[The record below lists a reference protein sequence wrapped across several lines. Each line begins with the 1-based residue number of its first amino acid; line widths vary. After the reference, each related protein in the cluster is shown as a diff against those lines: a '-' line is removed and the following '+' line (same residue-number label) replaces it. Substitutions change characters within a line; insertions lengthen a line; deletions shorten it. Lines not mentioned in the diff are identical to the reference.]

1 MRIENQ
7 SPEILFKIYSE
18 WQHIVLYVD
27 VIQYLLRSRSKI
39 NYDTFVRLIDHMFR
53 LQLKDFSTFCNFI
66 NRLRNHSYFR
76 HIPNTKT
83 EYIFNNQELRKTVGL
98 SESLPN
104 LHNLTDKLWILHDN
118 VHLVSKYVFQH
129 IFSKHGKGRIRIY
142 DF

>member
-66 NRLRNHSYFR
+66 T
-76 HIPNTKT
+76 I
-83 EYIFNNQELRKTVGL
+83 
-98 SESLPN
+98 
-104 LHNLTDKLWILHDN
+104 
-118 VHLVSKYVFQH
+118 
-129 IFSKHGKGRIRIY
+129 KG
-142 DF
+142 